1 MVKFNHTAGN
11 LQQSMGLTQQR
22 ADELTASLF
31 FEMINVQH
39 MVESLF
45 DNPDDAPANMTTK
58 TGIMERVFDDVKSSE
73 EMVYVAWEYAKYDVL
88 LNRDEKFAMAHKMMT
103 LSLYTFSNHDKD
115 KFINTYVKKK
125 SEAES
130 NFESESDNED

>member
-1 MVKFNHTAGN
+1 MVKFDHNAEN
-11 LQQSMGLTQQR
+11 LQQSMGLTQKR
-22 ADELTASLF
+22 ADELTATLF
-31 FEMINVQH
+31 FEMISVQH

-45 DNPDDAPANMTTK
+45 DNPEDAPANMTTK
-58 TGIMERVFDDVKSSE
+58 TGIMERVFDDVKSPE

-88 LNRDEKFAMAHKMMT
+88 LKKDDNFSMAHKMMC
-103 LSLYTFSNHDKD
+103 LSLYMFSNQDKE

-130 NFESESDNED
+130 ESDSDSED

>member
-1 MVKFNHTAGN
+1 MVKFNHTAEN
-11 LQQSMGLTQQR
+11 LQESMGLTQKR

-45 DNPDDAPANMTTK
+45 DNPEDAPANMTTK
-58 TGIMERVFDDVKSSE
+58 TGIMERVFDDVKSPE

-88 LNRDEKFAMAHKMMT
+88 LKRDEKFAMAHKMMC
-103 LSLYTFSNHDKD
+103 LSLYMFSNQDKD
-115 KFINTYVKKK
+115 KFVNTYVKKK
-125 SEAES
+125 SAA
-130 NFESESDNED
+130 ESESDDSED

>member
-1 MVKFNHTAGN
+1 MVKFNHTAEN
-11 LQQSMGLTQQR
+11 LQESMGLTQKR
-22 ADELTASLF
+22 ADELTATLF

-45 DNPDDAPANMTTK
+45 DNPEDAPANMTTK
-58 TGIMERVFDDVKSSE
+58 TGIIERVFDDVKSPE
-73 EMVYVAWEYAKYDVL
+73 EMVYVTWEYAKYDVL
-88 LNRDEKFAMAHKMMT
+88 LKKDEKFAMNHKMMT
-103 LSLYTFSNHDKD
+103 LSLYMFSNQDKD

-130 NFESESDNED
+130 KSDDSED